1 MPPYANNWGNGYYAP
16 QIQYPQQMQ
25 QQQPMMNQNQQ
36 FQQQNTQQQ
45 APSLLPRIVDK
56 PEDIAPNEVPQ
67 DGRIYL
73 FPLQDYSQIIAKVWD
88 SNAML
93 HTYVFVQERRE
104 EPKTDADTM
113 KEVMQRLDNIE
124 KLVKKSAYR
133 RPNKNKGGSQN
144 G

>member
-1 MPPYANNWGNGYYAP
+1 MPPYANNWGYYP
-16 QIQYPQQMQ
+16 NYQYGQPQQM

-36 FQQQNTQQQ
+36 QFQQNNQQQ

-67 DGRIYL
+67 DGQIYL
-73 FPLQDYSQIIAKVWD
+73 FPLKDYSQIVAKVWD

-93 HTYVFVQERRE
+93 HTYIFVQEKRE
-104 EPKTDADTM
+104 EPRTDADTM

-133 RPNKNKGGSQN
+133 RPNKNKGGSDN

>member
-1 MPPYANNWGNGYYAP
+1 MPPYDANNWGYYPNYQHGQP
-16 QIQYPQQMQ
+16 QPMQ
-25 QQQPMMNQNQQ
+25 QSTMNQNQQ
-36 FQQQNTQQQ
+36 NNQQQ

-56 PEDIAPNEVPQ
+56 PENIAPSEVPQ

-73 FPLQDYSQIIAKVWD
+73 FPLTDYSQIVAKVWD

-93 HTYVFVQERRE
+93 HTYIFVQEKRE
-104 EPKTDADTM
+104 EPKTDADAM

-133 RPNKNKGGSQN
+133 RPNKNKGGTN
-144 G
+144 ND